1 MKLLLVPD
9 PTSPHSEDAFCRE
22 LSVRAAKRGHET
34 RIHTVPNGPLEAT
47 VEQLSATGF
56 GLASDLVFVN
66 SLQPAAIAA
75 AGAAGRKIA
84 VRFIDSFSGAS
95 AEAVA
100 EVQSLLSK
108 ADLVMVPSRYL
119 EQVVRGWGVTAPIA
133 QVPYAY
139 DQIRA
144 QEITLVTM
152 RASRPTGFPLVAV
165 GLISEDRLPCYDFLL
180 AALAR
185 LRLDWHLT
193 LIGGGPARP
202 ALQARVDQI
211 SLADRVVFSDP
222 LPHEKVME
230 YLRAA
235 KAYVDPCGLEGFPM
249 LALYA
254 QSEGC
259 PVIAARRGAYEEF
272 IVDGENGLLFPPGD
286 STALSEAVV
295 TLASVP
301 GLSLKL
307 IAAGIKTVEERSW
320 DLTVDKA
327 FAAFENLMSD
337 DTASRPFDHS
347 PPRGGGE

>member
-22 LSVRAAKRGHET
+22 LSSRAAKRGHET
-34 RIHTVPNGPLEAT
+34 RVHTVPNGPLEAT

-56 GLASDLVFVN
+56 GLACDAVFVN
-66 SLQPAAIAA
+66 SLQPAAILAA
-75 AGAAGRKIA
+75 RASGRKVV
-84 VRFIDSFSGAS
+84 VRFIESYAGAS

-100 EVQSLLSK
+100 GVRDLLSQ
-108 ADLVMVPSRYL
+108 ADLLMVPSRYL
-119 EQVVRGWGVTAPIA
+119 EGIVRGWGVTVPMA

-144 QEITLVTM
+144 QEITLVTL
-152 RASRPTGFPLVAV
+152 RASRPTGFPIVAV
-165 GLISEDRLPCYDFLL
+165 GLINESRLPCYEVLL
-180 AALAR
+180 MALAK

-193 LIGGGPARP
+193 LITGGPARP
-202 ALQARVDQI
+202 ALEARVERL
-211 SLADRVVFSDP
+211 SLMDRVAFLDP
-222 LPHEKVME
+222 MPHEKVME

-235 KAYVDPCGLEGFPM
+235 KAFVDPCGLEGFPM

-259 PVIAARRGAYEEF
+259 PIIAARRGAYEEF
-272 IVDGENGLLFPPGD
+272 ITDGENGLLFPPGD
-286 STALSEAVV
+286 AGALSEAVV

-307 IAAGIKTVEERSW
+307 IGAGIRTVEEKSW
-320 DLTVDKA
+320 DLTVEKA
-327 FAAFENLMSD
+327 FTAFEDLMKP
-337 DTASRPFDHS
+337 AS
-347 PPRGGGE
+347 PPA

>member
-22 LSVRAAKRGHET
+22 LSSRAAKRGHQT
-34 RIHTVPNGPLEAT
+34 SVHTVPNGPLEAT
-47 VEQLSATGF
+47 IEQLSATGF
-56 GLASDLVFVN
+56 GLASDVVFVN
-66 SLQPAAIAA
+66 SLQPAAIL
-75 AGAAGRKIA
+75 GARSSGRKVA
-84 VRFIDSFSGAS
+84 VRFIDSYAGAS

-100 EVQSLLSK
+100 SVKGLLSQ

-119 EQVVRGWGVTAPIA
+119 EGIVRGWGVTVPIA

-152 RASRPTGFPLVAV
+152 RASRHTGFSIISV
-165 GLISEDRLPCYDFLL
+165 GVINESRLPCYEMLL
-180 AALAR
+180 TALAR

-193 LIGGGPARP
+193 MIASGPARP
-202 ALQARVDQI
+202 ALEARAER
-211 SLADRVVFSDP
+211 LALQDHVAFCDP

-259 PVIAARRGAYEEF
+259 PVIAAKRGAYEEF
-272 IVDGENGLLFPPGD
+272 ITDGENGLLFPPGD
-286 STALSEAVV
+286 SGALSEAVV

-307 IAAGIKTVEERSW
+307 IGAGIKTVEERSW

-327 FAAFENLMSD
+327 FTAFEGLLG
-337 DTASRPFDHS
+337 AQAK
-347 PPRGGGE
+347 